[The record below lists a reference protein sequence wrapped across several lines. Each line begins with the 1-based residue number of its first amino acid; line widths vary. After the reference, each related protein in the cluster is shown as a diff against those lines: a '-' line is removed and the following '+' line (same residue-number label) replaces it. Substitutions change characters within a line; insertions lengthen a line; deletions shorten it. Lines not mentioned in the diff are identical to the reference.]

1 MSFFARYIFLP
12 GYKYKIRF
20 ESNQSL
26 LIFVV
31 PCTSPSLPLSF
42 LLGINCQLGMLK
54 GDRSNELW
62 HSKWTRRKFLLC
74 SCTATYCWLDID
86 SLQNWNPS
94 APNLES
100 CATISANP
108 KTSTYLD
115 KLGQN
120 YCTTTFQITRNFITY
135 VFLILSVVL

>member
-1 MSFFARYIFLP
+1 MFLFFARYIFLP
-12 GYKYKIRF
+12 DCQYTIKF
-20 ESNQSL
+20 ESTQSL

-31 PCTSPSLPLSF
+31 PCKSPSLPLSF

-94 APNLES
+94 APNLENLVLLS
-100 CATISANP
+100 LLIQRLLHTWTNWVKVLI
-108 KTSTYLD
+108 
-115 KLGQN
+115 
-120 YCTTTFQITRNFITY
+120 TTFQTKRI
-135 VFLILSVVL
+135 FLILKFCN